1 MKINFRKLV
10 LNGLYKEA
18 LLHYTKLHSTNSI
31 PGTFYFDYP
40 SIFKAC
46 KKLNLVSTGVQ
57 IHTHVIKTGFNSDVF
72 IATSVTDMYMKSG
85 FFKGGAKMFDE
96 MTDKNIA
103 SVNSVISGLSQN
115 GYHSESLLV
124 FKNVGIGGFKPNSV
138 TLASVL
144 PACERL
150 KNGLEI
156 HGLAVKFG
164 FEMDIYVATALLTM
178 YFNCKEFVSGLKVFK
193 MIEDKSVVSY
203 NALLSGFVQNGLP
216 VFALKFFREMRQ
228 VLGESPS
235 IVTSVSV
242 LSACSDALNL
252 RFGKQ
257 VHCLVFKYEMD
268 CDVMVGTTLVDMY
281 SKSGCWKDAYDIFKE
296 MGDGRNL
303 MTWNSMISGMMY
315 NGKCEMAVELFEQ
328 LELFGLEPD
337 SSSWNSMIGG
347 FSRLGKGIEA
357 FCFFK
362 RMQLAGI
369 TPSLQ
374 SVTSL
379 LSACSV
385 LFALQS
391 GREIHGHT
399 IRTAIEVD
407 EFISTS
413 LIDMYM
419 KCGFTSWARKVF
431 DHSERSEDPAI
442 WNAMISGYGTNGKN
456 DAAHEIFDLM
466 LKEGVIPN
474 SCTFVGILSAC
485 SHTGNVA
492 KGWEIFR
499 IMNRNFGLK
508 PNSEHFGCMVDLLG
522 RDGRLDEAW
531 NLINGI
537 SEPSSSVYAS
547 LLGACRL
554 HLDADLGE
562 KIVERLLELEPGD
575 SSPLVILSN
584 IYAGQGRWKEV
595 ERIRDIMSNK
605 GLRKLP
611 GCSLVEVTENSHQ
624 LSSI

>member
-18 LLHYTKLHSTNSI
+18 VFYYTKLHSTNDI
-31 PGTFYFDYP
+31 PNTFYFDYP

-46 KKLNLVSTGVQ
+46 KRLNLVSTGVQ
-57 IHTHVIKTGFNSDVF
+57 IHTHVIKTGFSSDIF
-72 IATSVTDMYMKSG
+72 IATSITDMYMKSG
-85 FFKGGAKMFDE
+85 FFKGGANMFDE
-96 MTDKNIA
+96 MTHRNIA

-115 GYHSESLLV
+115 GYFSESLLV
-124 FKNVGIGGFKPNSV
+124 FKNLGIGGFKPNSV

-164 FEMDIYVATALLTM
+164 VEMDIYVATSLLTM
-178 YFNCKEFVSGLKVFK
+178 YFNCKELVSGLKVSK
-193 MIEDKSVVSY
+193 LIEDKSVVSY

-216 VFALKFFREMRQ
+216 VFALKFFKEMRQ
-228 VLGESPS
+228 VLEESPS
-235 IVTSVSV
+235 IATLVSV

-257 VHCLVFKYEMD
+257 VHCLVLK
-268 CDVMVGTTLVDMY
+268 CKVGSDVMVGTTLVDMY

-296 MGDGRNL
+296 MGDSRNL
-303 MTWNSMISGMMY
+303 MTWNSMISGMMFI
-315 NGKCEMAVELFEQ
+315 GKCEMAVELFEQ
-328 LELFGLEPD
+328 LELIGLEPD
-337 SSSWNSMIGG
+337 SSSWNSMISG

-357 FCFFK
+357 FCFFN

-369 TPSLQ
+369 APNLQ

-385 LFALQS
+385 LYALQS
-391 GREIHGHT
+391 GKEIHAHT
-399 IRTAIEVD
+399 IRTAIEAD

-431 DHSERSEDPAI
+431 DRGERSEDPAI
-442 WNAMISGYGTNGKN
+442 WNAMISGYGINGK
-456 DAAHEIFDLM
+456 DDSAHEIFELM

-492 KGWEIFR
+492 KGWELFR
-499 IMNRNFGLK
+499 TMDRNFGLK
-508 PNSEHFGCMVDLLG
+508 PNSDHFGCMVDLLG

-531 NLINGI
+531 NLIQEI

-554 HLDADLGE
+554 HLNADLGE
-562 KIVERLLELEPGD
+562 EIVVRLLELEPGD
-575 SSPLVILSN
+575 PSPFVILSN
-584 IYAGQGRWKEV
+584 IYAGQGRWKDV
-595 ERIRDIMSNK
+595 ERIRDIMSDK

-611 GCSLVEVTENSHQ
+611 GCSLIEVTENSTCA
-624 LSSI
+624 